1 MITQTLDFENK
12 CTGIY
17 HGQKFIFDDE
27 KIKKIAADTEYA
39 WCYSP
44 IFEGV
49 DKSVTFLCLYSN
61 SGTYSDLAAIE
72 GSEYLKKIET
82 YEKMIISQKNA
93 ASIAKVDISDICFF
107 DLLPDHLM
115 NKWFSCKEE
124 VLRFLVES
132 SPRTRPKC
140 YEILHKIHVLVSKIS
155 KQKVNVSGS
164 EKTIKYDMFS
174 SSTGRLAT
182 KRGSYPILSIS
193 KEERASIV
201 PKNDFFLE
209 LDLNGAEIR
218 TLLSLS
224 GKAQPNYDI
233 HNFNKE
239 IIAEPHLT
247 RQEVKERFFAWLYN
261 PDAQSLKFEKFYNK
275 NIYKKYYSNGHI
287 QTPFFRS
294 LKTDE
299 RKALN
304 YLTQSTTSDI
314 VLDNAYNIINFLK
327 GRNSFL
333 AFTMHDSIILDFS
346 KEEHFLVK
354 DIKEIFEN
362 NIFGKFLSNVSIG
375 KDYKNMRKITI

>member
-17 HGQKFIFDDE
+17 HSQKFIFDDE
-27 KIKKIAADTEYA
+27 RIQKITADTEYA

-44 IFEGV
+44 IFEEM
-49 DKSVTFLCLYSN
+49 DKRVTFLCLYSD
-61 SGTYSDLAAIE
+61 SGTYGGLTTIE
-72 GSEYLKKIET
+72 NSEYLKKIET

-93 ASIAKVDISDICFF
+93 ANTAKVDISDICFF

-124 VLRFLVES
+124 ILKYLVRS
-132 SPRTRPKC
+132 SSKTRPKC
-140 YEILHKIHVLVSKIS
+140 YETLHKIHVLVSKIS
-155 KQKVNVSGS
+155 KQKINVSGS
-164 EKTIKYDMFS
+164 KRTIKYDMFS

-182 KRGSYPILSIS
+182 KRGSFPILSIS
-193 KEERASIV
+193 KEERANIS

-233 HNFNKE
+233 HEFNKKL
-239 IIAEPHLT
+239 INDPKLS

-261 PDAQSLKFEKFYNK
+261 PDAYSLEFEKSYNK
-275 NIYKKYYSNGHI
+275 DIYKKYYHSGSV
-287 QTPFFRS
+287 QTPFFRN

-314 VLDNAYNIINFLK
+314 VLSNAYNIMNYLRGK
-327 GRNSFL
+327 NSFL
-333 AFTMHDSIILDFS
+333 AFTMHDSVVLDFS
-346 KEEHFLVK
+346 KEEHHLVR
-354 DIKEIFEN
+354 DIKKIFETN
-362 NIFGKFLSNVSIG
+362 MFGNFLSNVSIG